1 MITNEIKYE
10 IALRVKIKK
19 EFEWKYAYNSKTYKC
34 VGEFTGCNG
43 EVYYVVIDE
52 SGIGNFYDKSK
63 FIILG
68 EYEDRKKDSE
78 EE

>member
-1 MITNEIKYE
+1 MIANEIKYE

-34 VGEFTGCNG
+34 VGEFVSSNG
-43 EVYYVVIDE
+43 DIFYVVMDE

-63 FIILG
+63 FIVVG
-68 EYEDRKKDSE
+68 EWEDRKSE
-78 EE
+78 VE